1 VCGFFLCES
10 QNKQRLFP
18 YTALNE
24 LLFVTYILCVYL
36 AVRNIACL
44 QCGVC
49 VFKTMGKVLL
59 LTSDVKQ
66 VATLQEIPWCT

>member
-1 VCGFFLCES
+1 VVYFFCES

-24 LLFVTYILCVYL
+24 RFFVTYMLFVCSAL
-36 AVRNIACL
+36 RNIVCM

-49 VFKTMGKVLL
+49 VFKTTAKVLL
-59 LTSDVKQ
+59 LT
-66 VATLQEIPWCT
+66 L